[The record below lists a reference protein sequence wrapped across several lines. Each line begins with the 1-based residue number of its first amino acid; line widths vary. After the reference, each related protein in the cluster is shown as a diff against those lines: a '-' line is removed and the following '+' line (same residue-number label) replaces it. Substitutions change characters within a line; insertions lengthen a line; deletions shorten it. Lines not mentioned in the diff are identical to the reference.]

1 MKHEAILLS
10 DRPQWV
16 VKIINGKKTLE
27 VRNEFPSDYVG
38 WVYIYCTKA
47 RHYTDLLIN
56 NVSQK
61 IIFLNDMKAFWLDDF
76 SRFEHLKMLNGKVV
90 GRFWCDNVE
99 EIKFDIACITNDL
112 DKLYTNTNDENK
124 LLKNSCL
131 TKEQISSY
139 LKIDGCFPYLSS
151 EDKGYFSNGYAIPIS
166 QLEIFDTPKELSEFK
181 HYKKFSE
188 IDYMLPIPKKE
199 TCERLVPLTKAPRN
213 YCYIEVE
220 E

>member
-1 MKHEAILLS
+1 MRAILMS

-56 NVSQK
+56 NTSQK
-61 IIFLNDMKAFWLDDF
+61 MIFLNDMKAFWLDDF

-90 GRFWCDNVE
+90 GRFWCDNIE
-99 EIKFDIACITNDL
+99 EIFKHAHQCGNIDIGIDYDIELMTRTLCEIELIRQSHLTKDE
-112 DKLYTNTNDENK
+112 LYKYLFWRAPENK
-124 LLKNSCL
+124 
-131 TKEQISSY
+131 IS
-139 LKIDGCFPYLSS
+139 LGV
-151 EDKGYFSNGYAIPIS
+151 AIHIS

-199 TCERLVPLTKAPRN
+199 TCERLVPLTRAPQSWQ
-213 YCYIEVE
+213 YIEVE